1 MVISRNT
8 YFEII
13 DQIGEKTWYFRN
25 LPKNSVNINV
35 SWKNLAGVLTI
46 KLIFFMAPR
55 IDIGESA
62 KNTEKIMFLQ
72 FL

>member
-13 DQIGEKTWYFRN
+13 DQIGEKTWYFRI
-25 LPKNSVNINV
+25 LPKNSVDINV
-35 SWKNLAGVLTI
+35 GWKNLAGVLTI

-55 IDIGESA
+55 IDLGESA
-62 KNTEKIMFLQ
+62 KNTEKFMFLP